1 MKFPRNAKIFRGQLD
16 ATPFAGVFFCLV
28 LFILLASMVYTPGVF
43 IRLPVSSA
51 GVPGVD
57 GPKLAVAVAA
67 NGQLYFKNQPIQRTN
82 LQQRLQE
89 EVKNCAQPL
98 TLVLQADKGVTV
110 EMLDN
115 LADMARATG
124 ITNVLQA
131 TLPRGFDSPTGAKKV
146 P

>member
-28 LFILLASMVYTPGVF
+28 LFVLLASMVYTPGVF

-57 GPKLAVAVAA
+57 GPKLAVAVGA
-67 NGQLYFKNQPIQRTN
+67 NGQLYFENQIIQRTN
-82 LQQRLQE
+82 LERRLQE

-115 LADMARATG
+115 LADMARTNG

-131 TLPRGFDSPTGAKKV
+131 TLSRGFDSPGGTRKA